1 MRSGTWNLFPEKRF
15 PKPADF
21 LPEERGLSMNKQQ
34 TVLIADDEP
43 QIREILSIYFKK
55 EGFKVIEAADGAEAL
70 VQVQAGKPDIILLD
84 IMMPVL
90 DGLEVCKQVRK
101 ISDIP
106 IIMLTAKD
114 SDDDRILGLEIGA
127 DDYISKPFNTREVV
141 ARVKAVLRR
150 TNASM
155 SGQNKQVLE
164 YPNLMINLSEYRVV
178 AFGREITFTAKEM
191 ELLWCLASNPGIVFS
206 RNQLLEKIWGYT
218 YYGDTRTVDTH
229 IKRVRHKLDIPPDST
244 WDIMTV
250 WGVGYKFEVKK

>member
-1 MRSGTWNLFPEKRF
+1 
-15 PKPADF
+15 
-21 LPEERGLSMNKQQ
+21 MNKQQ

-150 TNASM
+150 TNASLNT
-155 SGQNKQVLE
+155 QNKQVLE

-229 IKRVRHKLDIPPDST
+229 IKRVRHKLAIPPDST

>member
-1 MRSGTWNLFPEKRF
+1 
-15 PKPADF
+15 
-21 LPEERGLSMNKQQ
+21 MNKQQ

-43 QIREILSIYFKK
+43 QIREILSIYLKK

>member
-1 MRSGTWNLFPEKRF
+1 M
-15 PKPADF
+15 
-21 LPEERGLSMNKQQ
+21 ERQQ
-34 TVLIADDEP
+34 TVLIADDEA
-43 QIREILSIYFKK
+43 QIREILSLYFKK

-101 ISDIP
+101 ISDVP

-114 SDDDRILGLEIGA
+114 SDDDCILGLEIGA

-150 TNASM
+150 TSQ
-155 SGQNKQVLE
+155 SISSSNKQVLE

-229 IKRVRHKLDIPPDST
+229 IKRVRHKLDIPPDSS

>member
-1 MRSGTWNLFPEKRF
+1 
-15 PKPADF
+15 
-21 LPEERGLSMNKQQ
+21 MNKQQ

-155 SGQNKQVLE
+155 SSQNKQVLE
-164 YPNLMINLSEYRVV
+164 YPDLMINLSEYRVV

>member
-1 MRSGTWNLFPEKRF
+1 
-15 PKPADF
+15 
-21 LPEERGLSMNKQQ
+21 MNKQQ

>member
-1 MRSGTWNLFPEKRF
+1 
-15 PKPADF
+15 
-21 LPEERGLSMNKQQ
+21 MNKQQ

-155 SGQNKQVLE
+155 SSQNKQVLE

-229 IKRVRHKLDIPPDST
+229 IKRVRHKLNIPPDST

>member
-1 MRSGTWNLFPEKRF
+1 M
-15 PKPADF
+15 
-21 LPEERGLSMNKQQ
+21 ERQQ
-34 TVLIADDEP
+34 TVLIADDEA
-43 QIREILSIYFKK
+43 QIREILSLYFKK

-101 ISDIP
+101 ISDVP
-106 IIMLTAKD
+106 SIMLTAKD

-150 TNASM
+150 TSQ
-155 SGQNKQVLE
+155 SISSSNKQVLE

-229 IKRVRHKLDIPPDST
+229 IKRVRHKLDIPPDSS

>member
-1 MRSGTWNLFPEKRF
+1 
-15 PKPADF
+15 
-21 LPEERGLSMNKQQ
+21 MNKQQ

-101 ISDIP
+101 ISDVP

-141 ARVKAVLRR
+141 TRVKAVLRR
-150 TNASM
+150 TNASLNT
-155 SGQNKQVLE
+155 QNKQVLE
-164 YPNLMINLSEYRVV
+164 YPDLMINLSEYRVV

-229 IKRVRHKLDIPPDST
+229 IKRVRHKLAIPPDST

-250 WGVGYKFEVKK
+250 WGVGYKFEVKKDK

>member
-1 MRSGTWNLFPEKRF
+1 
-15 PKPADF
+15 
-21 LPEERGLSMNKQQ
+21 MNKQQ

-101 ISDIP
+101 ISDVP

-150 TNASM
+150 TNASLNT
-155 SGQNKQVLE
+155 QNKQVLE
-164 YPNLMINLSEYRVV
+164 YPDLMINLSEYRVV
-178 AFGREITFTAKEM
+178 AFGREIIFTAKEM

-229 IKRVRHKLDIPPDST
+229 IKRVRHKLAIPPDST

-250 WGVGYKFEVKK
+250 WGVGYKFEVKKDK

>member
-1 MRSGTWNLFPEKRF
+1 
-15 PKPADF
+15 
-21 LPEERGLSMNKQQ
+21 MNKQQ

-150 TNASM
+150 TNASLNT
-155 SGQNKQVLE
+155 QNKQVLE
-164 YPNLMINLSEYRVV
+164 YPDLMINLSEYRVV

-229 IKRVRHKLDIPPDST
+229 IKRVRHKLAIPPDSA

-250 WGVGYKFEVKK
+250 WGVGYKFEVKKDK

>member
-1 MRSGTWNLFPEKRF
+1 M
-15 PKPADF
+15 
-21 LPEERGLSMNKQQ
+21 ERQQ
-34 TVLIADDEP
+34 TVLIADDEA
-43 QIREILSIYFKK
+43 QIREILSLYFKK
-55 EGFKVIEAADGAEAL
+55 KGFKVIEAADGAEAL

-101 ISDIP
+101 ISDVP

-150 TNASM
+150 TSQ
-155 SGQNKQVLE
+155 SISSSNKQVLE

-229 IKRVRHKLDIPPDST
+229 IKRVRHKLDIPPDSS

>member
-1 MRSGTWNLFPEKRF
+1 
-15 PKPADF
+15 
-21 LPEERGLSMNKQQ
+21 MNKQQ

-155 SGQNKQVLE
+155 SSQNKQVLE

-244 WDIMTV
+244 WNIMTV

>member
-1 MRSGTWNLFPEKRF
+1 MATIFIVDDDQAIGEM
-15 PKPADF
+15 
-21 LPEERGLSMNKQQ
+21 LSLVLENEGFQ
-34 TVLIADDEP
+34 TVTCL
-43 QIREILSIYFKK
+43 
-55 EGFKVIEAADGAEAL
+55 DGLRAVEMFPI
-70 VQVQAGKPDIILLD
+70 VKPDLILLD
-84 IMMPVL
+84 VMLPGL
-90 DGLEVCKQVRK
+90 DGTEVARRIRATSNV
-101 ISDIP
+101 P

-150 TNASM
+150 TSQ
-155 SGQNKQVLE
+155 SISSSNKQVLE

-229 IKRVRHKLDIPPDST
+229 IKRVRHKLDIPPDSS

>member
-1 MRSGTWNLFPEKRF
+1 
-15 PKPADF
+15 
-21 LPEERGLSMNKQQ
+21 MNKQQ

-178 AFGREITFTAKEM
+178 AFGRKITFTAKEM

>member
-1 MRSGTWNLFPEKRF
+1 
-15 PKPADF
+15 
-21 LPEERGLSMNKQQ
+21 MNKQQ
-34 TVLIADDEP
+34 TVLIVDDEP

-114 SDDDRILGLEIGA
+114 SDDDRIMGLEIGA

-155 SGQNKQVLE
+155 SSQNKQVLE

-178 AFGREITFTAKEM
+178 AIGREITFTAKEM

>member
-1 MRSGTWNLFPEKRF
+1 M
-15 PKPADF
+15 
-21 LPEERGLSMNKQQ
+21 ERQQ
-34 TVLIADDEP
+34 TVLIADDEA
-43 QIREILSIYFKK
+43 QIHEILSLYFKK

-101 ISDIP
+101 ISDVP

-150 TNASM
+150 TSQ
-155 SGQNKQVLE
+155 SISSSNKQVLE

-229 IKRVRHKLDIPPDST
+229 IKRVRHKLDIPPDSS